1 MYFIL
6 SRVYNYFCGI
16 FSVRHSFP
24 WELLMYSK
32 HTQHSYRR
40 AATPM
45 ALSRLAAAFLG
56 LSFAAAVMAQ
66 TNVPPVVTNPAT
78 AAFGSYYKPYAADSL
93 WNSRPVNPVFG
104 SFVIPKSNYFPAVAA
119 GAYSTG
125 AFLAAATD
133 PAMEVFGMTSNP
145 KGIWDQDAESFNP
158 SVKIPHWPA
167 GVTPAAGSDGHADII
182 DEATGIVHSFWYLRK
197 DATTGRW
204 SAASYAWS
212 PLAGRGWGD
221 AAHYYQGARAV
232 GVPPLAGLIRKH
244 EIKDGK
250 AIYNH
255 ALAISLTY
263 NGLSAKPTY
272 IFPATSADSDA
283 ATTNTGGI
291 PEGALLMLPANY
303 DSSKIANADLKKVV
317 DTLKVYGGYVVD
329 RNYGTPFNIY
339 VENGSG
345 FELHKQGW
353 DNAVAA
359 ELDRMRAA
367 LRQVVS
373 ATGYID
379 GNGKAVLKPA
389 TLAPMTM
396 KAAPQEMNL
405 LSMRGNGWYTR
416 TGPIYGVY
424 NTQKQAIVFPAT
436 TAVQGQVIGNR
447 RNIIP
452 LQWNAILPGEMMKL
466 TAVAT
471 GGGKLQV
478 HLRDGNG
485 KTVYD
490 SGMLGNG
497 ESVRFAWPAT
507 VWTPYVFVYSGIG
520 PGSTVSGELV
530 RAPATTTATATPT
543 KAK

>member
-1 MYFIL
+1 
-6 SRVYNYFCGI
+6 
-16 FSVRHSFP
+16 
-24 WELLMYSK
+24 MYSK
-32 HTQHSYRR
+32 PTQHPHRR
-40 AATPM
+40 AATPL
-45 ALSRLAAAFLG
+45 ALSRLGAAFLG

-66 TNVPPVVTNPAT
+66 TTVPPVTDPAAT
-78 AAFGSYYKPYAADSL
+78 ATFGSYYKPYAADSL
-93 WNSRPVNPVFG
+93 WNSRPVTPVFG
-104 SFVIPKSNYFPAVAA
+104 TYVIPKSEYFPAIAA
-119 GAYSTG
+119 GTYSTG
-125 AFLAAATD
+125 AFLAASTD
-133 PAMEVFGMTSNP
+133 PEMLVYSMTSNAN
-145 KGIWDQDAESFNP
+145 GIWDQDAEAYAP
-158 SVKIPHWPA
+158 SVKVPRWPA

-182 DEATGIVHSFWYLRK
+182 DPVSRVVHSFWYLRQ

-212 PLAGRGWGD
+212 PLDGRGWGD

-250 AIYNH
+250 AIFNH
-255 ALAISLTY
+255 ALAMSLTY
-263 NGLSAKPTY
+263 NGLSANPAY
-272 IFPATSADSDA
+272 IFPATSADNDA
-283 ATTNTGGI
+283 KTTNTGGI

-317 DTLKVYGGYVVD
+317 ETLKVYGAYVVD

-345 FELHKQGW
+345 WELHRNGW

-359 ELDRMRAA
+359 ELDRMRAS

-373 ATGYID
+373 AAGYID
-379 GNGKAVLKPA
+379 GDGKAVVKPA

-405 LSMRGNGWYTR
+405 LSMRGTGWYTR
-416 TGPIYGVY
+416 TGPIYGVFK
-424 NTQKQAIVFPAT
+424 TSEQAVVFPAT
-436 TAVQGQVIGNR
+436 TAVQAQVIYNR

-452 LQWNAILPGEMMKL
+452 LQWNAILAGETMKL

-471 GGGKLQV
+471 GGAKLQI
-478 HLRDGNG
+478 HLRDGTG
-485 KTVYD
+485 KTLYD

-497 ESVRFAWPAT
+497 ESVRFAWPKDT
-507 VWTPYVFVYSGIG
+507 WTPYVFAYSGIG
-520 PGSTVSGELV
+520 AGSSIRGELV
-530 RAPATTTATATPT
+530 RAPEITTTTTATTLA
-543 KAK
+543 AKK

>member
-1 MYFIL
+1 MY
-6 SRVYNYFCGI
+6 N
-16 FSVRHSFP
+16 
-24 WELLMYSK
+24 K
-32 HTQHSYRR
+32 HLQHPLRR
-40 AATPM
+40 AAVPM
-45 ALSRLAAAFLG
+45 VLSRL
-56 LSFAAAVMAQ
+56 SAAVFVLTLSTAALAQ
-66 TNVPPVVTNPAT
+66 TNVPPVVTDPAAT
-78 AAFGSYYKPYAADSL
+78 ATFGSYYKPYAADSL
-93 WNSRPVNPVFG
+93 WNSRPVRPVFG
-104 SFVIPKSNYFPAVAA
+104 TYVIPKSNYFPAVAA
-119 GAYSTG
+119 GTYSTG
-125 AFLAAATD
+125 AFMATAKD
-133 PAMEVFGMTSNP
+133 PAMEVFGMASNP

-182 DEATGIVHSFWYLRK
+182 DTAAGVVHSFWYLRQ
-197 DATTGRW
+197 DAATGRW

-212 PLAGRGWGD
+212 RLDGRGWGD

-255 ALAISLTY
+255 ALAVSMTY
-263 NGLSAKPTY
+263 NGLSANPAY

-283 ATTNTGGI
+283 KTTNTGGI
-291 PEGALLMLPANY
+291 PEGALLMLPPNY

-317 DTLKVYGGYVVD
+317 ETLKVYGGYVVD

-345 FELHKQGW
+345 FDLHSKGW

-359 ELDRMRAA
+359 ELDRIRAN

-373 ATGYID
+373 TAGYLD
-379 GNGKAVLKPA
+379 GNGKAVANPA

-396 KAAPQEMNL
+396 KAAPADMNL

-416 TGPIYGVY
+416 TGPIYGVFK
-424 NTQKQAIVFPAT
+424 TASQAIEFPAT
-436 TAVQGQVIGNR
+436 TAVQAQVIYNR

-452 LQWNAILPGEMMKL
+452 LQWNAILPGETMKL

-471 GGGKLQV
+471 GGAKLQV
-478 HLRDGNG
+478 HLRDSAG
-485 KTVYD
+485 KTLYD

-497 ESVRFAWPAT
+497 ESVRFVWPST
-507 VWTPYVFVYSGIG
+507 VWTPYIFAYSGIG
-520 PGSTVSGELV
+520 AGSTVRGDLV
-530 RAPATTTATATPT
+530 RAPAVTTTA
-543 KAK
+543 AKK